1 MEVARRADK
10 HTQSREESWRGRGG
24 QPNTL
29 RAGRSGG
36 GSNEGS
42 EIHSEPG
49 GVIEGAR
56 RAAKR
61 TQSREELLRV
71 TSL

>member
-10 HTQSREESWRGRGG
+10 HTQSREESWSGRGG

-36 GSNEGS
+36 GSQEGS
-42 EIHSEPG
+42 EIHSETG
-49 GVIEGAR
+49 GVVEEAR
-56 RAAKR
+56 RTAKR
-61 TQSREELLRV
+61 TKSPEE
-71 TSL
+71 

>member
-36 GSNEGS
+36 GSQEGS

-49 GVIEGAR
+49 GVVEEAR
-56 RAAKR
+56 RTAKR
-61 TQSREELLRV
+61 TKSPEE
-71 TSL
+71 